1 MCERNCAPT
10 NCAGRRIA
18 PPKSSP
24 CRTRTH
30 GSERPP
36 RIGSSLRTSRAAS
49 GGTSASNSPLPERAR
64 AAPPPAAAFTSSR
77 SARRVIVRCWPPI
90 SPTLKTATA
99 ISRCTCASN
108 RGGRKLGCGLLS
120 SVDDALAYTCESA
133 ATSCRSEAR
142 RDGRRSAAW
151 RAPRWSMRGREGRAR
166 RSREQQE
173 EARRAPH
180 RRSGSG
186 ALQPRTPR
194 TRRAPSSDARRLC
207 SAPSHPLT
215 HA

>member
-49 GGTSASNSPLPERAR
+49 GGTSGCGNAPLPERAR

-133 ATSCRSEAR
+133 ATSCRSDAR

-151 RAPRWSMRGREGRAR
+151 RAPRWSIRAEELRRRGVKERLRSHRAAR
-166 RSREQQE
+166 RHLASPRLTYSRLV
-173 EARRAPH
+173 ALPTDAP
-180 RRSGSG
+180 RC
-186 ALQPRTPR
+186 L
-194 TRRAPSSDARRLC
+194 

-215 HA
+215 PA